1 MKKLINTL
9 QVWWSSISIRE
20 QRLVSI
26 CAALVIVGGL
36 YWGVVQPVVERA
48 DQAQARIQ
56 TEKQLLSWVKSKA
69 DDIRQYQ
76 GQGGRAVSGLP
87 VNQAVSSSVSRFQVE
102 LIRVQPRGK
111 EFQVWIAPLP
121 FNQFI
126 SWITFLQET
135 HGINVIFLDIDK
147 GNRDGIIDVKRL
159 QLGRG

>member
-1 MKKLINTL
+1 MNKLINTL
-9 QVWWSSISIRE
+9 QVWWSSISVRE

-26 CAALVIVGGL
+26 CAALVIIGGL

-56 TEKQLLSWVKSKA
+56 TEKQLLTWVKSKA

-76 GQGGRAVSGLP
+76 GQGGRTVSSLP
-87 VNQAVSSSVSRFQVE
+87 INQAVSSSVSRFQVE
-102 LIRVQPRGK
+102 LIRVQPRGE
-111 EFQVWIAPLP
+111 EFQVWVAPLP
-121 FNQFI
+121 FNQFV
-126 SWITFLQET
+126 SWITYLQET

-147 GNRDGIIDVKRL
+147 GSRDGIVEVKRL